1 MEHTIDSLAA
11 LDGIVQGY
19 GNSGITAVIYRG
31 VRDVGYKLIPKVG
44 RLNGFRR
51 PTLGLKDENLILKLF
66 KEQGVM
72 QVTPQPKN
80 EWEWLAIGQHH
91 GLPTRLLDWSRNP
104 LVACYFAVQ
113 DEHDGDSIVFA
124 YKNNKSV
131 STEKVISPFK
141 VTGVQRYIPS
151 HVTRRITAQA
161 GLFTVHENPSEPF
174 ESDDIDTLTIPNK
187 YRRELKKTLYRYGIH
202 HATLFPDLDGFARHI
217 EWLRTDMH

>member
-1 MEHTIDSLAA
+1 MEYTIDSLSA
-11 LDGIVQGY
+11 LDNVVQGY

-31 VRDVGYKLIPKVG
+31 VRDDTYKLIPKVG

-51 PTLGLKDENLILKLF
+51 PLLGLNEEQLILKLF

-72 QVTPQPKN
+72 QIATQPKN
-80 EWEWLAIGQHH
+80 EWEWMAIGQHH

-113 DEHDGDSIVFA
+113 DEHDGDSVVYA
-124 YKNNKSV
+124 YRSNKSI
-131 STEKVISPFK
+131 STEKMKSPFDIK
-141 VTGVQRYIPS
+141 EVGRYIPS

-161 GLFTVHENPSEPF
+161 GLFTVHSNPTEPF
-174 ESDDIDTLTIPNK
+174 ESKDIDMLLIPNN

-202 HATLFPDLDGFARHI
+202 HATLFPDLDGLSKHI